1 MDKEDQTL
9 GEPLSPAAFALVFLL
24 FALTKSLYFLTGW
37 SGLTTLS
44 AWLLFSKCFL
54 RFEGNELFTSVHFSF
69 STSELD
75 SLSFHLAT
83 SDAGSKATR
92 ALLARKVTEISVMG
106 NTRRSLGRRTSLKI
120 LIFWARGPHMDF
132 SHPHS
137 CSKGGSL
144 FHFLSHIKNWKLC
157 RVTSVQTEVSPAS
170 VRTWITDVCRRHC
183 DMALHR
189 RKPSEKKTGR
199 GLSSWLKSL
208 QSEQAD
214 HMSNQSTLT
223 GNCRTITVLIFYSW
237 RPHCPMV
244 CTREHLLLIF
254 GFCVW
259 YPGFKKSLEKK
270 LINFP
275 GFLYFPCFVKRLPW
289 FGACGDFPEID
300 CLFSCSS
307 CWRSARR
314 KVSTDCTL
322 RAFIALC
329 LAGVVARG
337 SLKISFQI
345 QLSLFWP

>member
-54 RFEGNELFTSVHFSF
+54 RFEGNELFTSAHSSL

-120 LIFWARGPHMDF
+120 LIFWARGPHLDF

-144 FHFLSHIKNWKLC
+144 FHFLSHIINWKLC

-170 VRTWITDVCRRHC
+170 VRTWITDVCHRHC
-183 DMALHR
+183 DMAMHR
-189 RKPSEKKTGR
+189 RKPSGKKH
-199 GLSSWLKSL
+199 
-208 QSEQAD
+208 EQVEGCHHD
-214 HMSNQSTLT
+214 WNPFNQGKQTTWAIKAPSQAT
-223 GNCRTITVLIFYSW
+223 
-237 RPHCPMV
+237 
-244 CTREHLLLIF
+244 
-254 GFCVW
+254 
-259 YPGFKKSLEKK
+259 
-270 LINFP
+270 
-275 GFLYFPCFVKRLPW
+275 
-289 FGACGDFPEID
+289 A
-300 CLFSCSS
+300 
-307 CWRSARR
+307 
-314 KVSTDCTL
+314 
-322 RAFIALC
+322 AL
-329 LAGVVARG
+329 
-337 SLKISFQI
+337 
-345 QLSLFWP
+345 